1 MILYLYMGI
10 FQWPLKKLA
19 RLFLWCLVE
28 KDSSTAMM
36 PLLILTVESAK
47 EAILSVLCVRKPH
60 LAHDDD
66 GGNVHKLNETKKLN
80 QAMVALSR

>member
-1 MILYLYMGI
+1 MAV
-10 FQWPLKKLA
+10 KKS
-19 RLFLWCLVE
+19 WH
-28 KDSSTAMM
+28 DSFYDAPWKKTVRS
-36 PLLILTVESAK
+36 LVESAK

-60 LAHDDD
+60 LALDDD

>member
-1 MILYLYMGI
+1 MTD
-10 FQWPLKKLA
+10 KKVGTA
-19 RLFLWCLVE
+19 LF
-28 KDSSTAMM
+28 MM
-36 PLLILTVESAK
+36 PGGKKTVVPRMLLKLTVESAK

-80 QAMVALSR
+80 QAMVPVTLIQGL